1 MSDEAIAAISNPRK
15 ALLLVDFICII
26 EKMNLL
32 LLLFI
37 IVVVVVVVVI
47 IIIIYY

>member
-32 LLLFI
+32 YFTI
-37 IVVVVVVVVI
+37 IVVVVVVVI